1 MSILNQV
8 RQTVAE
14 TLNVPLSTISKDSS
28 AENMD
33 IWDSLA
39 QVNLMMAIEQTFDI
53 TLEVEDFMKLNSV
66 TSITTFIEKTPNT
79 R

>member
-1 MSILNQV
+1 MSILDQV

-14 TLNVPLSTISKDSS
+14 TLNVPLSSISKDSS

-39 QVNLMMAIEQTFDI
+39 QVNLMMAIEQTFNI
-53 TLEVEDFMKLNSV
+53 ILEVEDFMKLNSV
-66 TSITTFIEKTPNT
+66 ASITTFIEENAQN
-79 R
+79 

>member
-1 MSILNQV
+1 MIILDQV

-14 TLNVPLSTISKDSS
+14 TLNVPLSSISEDSS

-39 QVNLMMAIEQTFDI
+39 QVNLMMALEQTFDI
-53 TLEVEDFMKLNSV
+53 VLEVEDFMKLNSV
-66 TSITTFIEKTPNT
+66 TSITTHIEKNAQN
-79 R
+79 

>member
-1 MSILNQV
+1 MSILDQV

-14 TLNVPLSTISKDSS
+14 TLDVPLSTISEASS

-39 QVNLMMAIEQTFDI
+39 QVNLMMALEQTFDI
-53 TLEVEDFMKLNSV
+53 VLEVEDFMKLTSV
-66 TSITTFIEKTPNT
+66 TSITNFIENNAQN
-79 R
+79 

>member
-1 MSILNQV
+1 MSILDQV

-14 TLNVPLSTISKDSS
+14 TLNVPLSSISKDSS

-66 TSITTFIEKTPNT
+66 NSITTFIEKNAQH
-79 R
+79 

>member
-14 TLNVPLSTISKDSS
+14 TLNVPLSSISKGSS

-39 QVNLMMAIEQTFDI
+39 QVNLMMAIEQTFEI

-66 TSITTFIEKTPNT
+66 TSITTFIEKNAQH
-79 R
+79 

>member
-1 MSILNQV
+1 MSILDQV

-14 TLNVPLSTISKDSS
+14 TLNVPLSSISEDSS

-53 TLEVEDFMKLNSV
+53 ILEVEDFMKLNSV
-66 TSITTFIEKTPNT
+66 ASITAYIEESAQN
-79 R
+79 